1 MNPNL
6 TSLSSLQMRYDTKLQ
21 QYNQYLQDFLQE
33 SEKYSLGNEVK
44 KEQKKIRKRIKNAN
58 NGSEQLGN
66 LKLDKDFFFSDD
78 ILLKAVSNMKAR
90 KDIFEVYPNTAYW
103 GSRLLS
109 SGIANDI
116 NTCVK
121 RCQANDKCTGAWFE
135 QAFKSRS
142 DGYCQLRAGAGPPG
156 ERWMGRT
163 AIMNKLV
170 VSIGKIQSA
179 NRELLALNKEITE
192 QIRSIQP
199 NVDKLSNENTAVNK
213 QMSTDYLSLVAQ
225 KEILDNRIQNYD
237 SAAVSSNET
246 EMLATQSL
254 LKYRFFMLI
263 FVLFLCIP
271 VVIKYGPPS
280 LSMSMIAMSLIL
292 MVMNMKTTA
301 FYLLALTIIY
311 LAYSLPLES
320 PI

>member
-90 KDIFEVYPNTAYW
+90 KDIFEVYPNTVYW

-121 RCQANDKCTGAWFE
+121 RCQANVKCTGAWF
-135 QAFKSRS
+135 QSASTS
-142 DGYCQLRAGAGPPG
+142 QVGGVCQLRAGPG
-156 ERWMGRT
+156 GSGRRWMGRS
-163 AIMNKLV
+163 AIMNKLM
-170 VSIGKIQSA
+170 VSIGKIQGA
-179 NRELLALNKEITE
+179 NKQLLALNKEITE
-192 QIRSIQP
+192 AIRNLQP
-199 NVDKLSNENTAVNK
+199 NVDKISDANTVANNK
-213 QMSTDYLSLVAQ
+213 MSTDYLTLVAQ
-225 KEILDNRIQNYD
+225 KELLDNRIQNYD

-254 LKYRFFMLI
+254 LRYRMVML
-263 FVLFLCIP
+263 LFILLMCIP
-271 VVIKYGPPS
+271 ILATYGFPS
-280 LSMSMIAMSLIL
+280 LSVSMIIGSLVL
-292 MVMNMKTTA
+292 LALNMKTTA